1 MTKTKVIRLLNELAE
16 RYGKDY
22 VVSKLI
28 DRCKQKIGWYQGK
41 RLPDD
46 ECIFKTVTLGD
57 LIDGTETENWN
68 PNNLRDL
75 IKKLQ
80 NGNYT
85 VETIGVRPE
94 ESEKELQK
102 YIEEHKEQCD
112 QREKE
117 TANMLKRYW
126 PYAKPYFEMQRQ
138 MKRAGIKL

>member
-16 RYGKDY
+16 KYGKDY

-57 LIDGTETENWN
+57 LIEGTETENWN

-94 ESEKELQK
+94 ESEKELIQ
-102 YIEEHKEQCD
+102 YIEDHKAECE

-117 TANMLKRYW
+117 AAKMLREYMRLMK
-126 PYAKPYFEMQRQ
+126 KPYH
-138 MKRAGIKL
+138 I

>member
-57 LIDGTETENWN
+57 LIDGTATENWN

-117 TANMLKRYW
+117 AENLLRRYW
-126 PYAKPYFEMQRQ
+126 PYAKPYFD
-138 MKRAGIKL
+138 MKRRMR